1 MLLKHW
7 ECAPMEIFF
16 RRSSSFNS
24 CSCSLSWIYL
34 HKIFFQSISNDCFCF
49 LSSKRLLWENAQKH
63 ENGRMYRFDYSFVA
77 RIEKLKSRKYLD
89 STYIMLVL
97 LQYIYQLSTHR
108 HKIWIRKGP
117 KSMVTAHFLI
127 LMFIKNSKEGARR
140 VTLYNNISLPW
151 DGAPN

>member
-108 HKIWIRKGP
+108 HKIWILSCAFMQTMSQR
-117 KSMVTAHFLI
+117 
-127 LMFIKNSKEGARR
+127 SKVHG
-140 VTLYNNISLPW
+140 
-151 DGAPN
+151 DGALFDSDVYQKLKWRSPPSNFI

>member
-1 MLLKHW
+1 
-7 ECAPMEIFF
+7 MENVPLWRFFF

-97 LQYIYQLSTHR
+97 LQYIYQLSTQYR
-108 HKIWIRKGP
+108 HKIWILSCAFMQTMSQR
-117 KSMVTAHFLI
+117 
-127 LMFIKNSKEGARR
+127 SKVHG
-140 VTLYNNISLPW
+140 
-151 DGAPN
+151 DGALFDSDVYQKLKRRSPPGNFI